1 MNFGENLKHL
11 RKMKKLSQ
19 EVLAEKVGVSRQSVS
34 KWENGEAYP
43 EMSNILA
50 LCSIFHC
57 KINDLVNDNITDLNS
72 LDDEIKMSIVK
83 FKEEEQKKMKGLSKA
98 IYVIARIFK
107 VISIIGLVGT
117 LIGLIASIV
126 VIPNMEFDLENERI
140 EIFNKKF
147 DYVIDDI
154 KFEIKYDDEKF
165 LVEHSN
171 LPVVQK
177 IMTANK
183 FYQVSF
189 AIILFVS
196 GGFFMIALFKAFT
209 YLEKLFL
216 NIHNEDTPF
225 NMFNVSYIKKIA
237 IYLILSIIIPDVIG
251 TISGLAY
258 GLDLDISIEVMDI
271 VFILIIFALSYIF
284 KYGYEI
290 QLDSKGKIYGA
301 ENE

>member
-11 RKMKKLSQ
+11 RKLKKLSQ

-117 LIGLIASIV
+117 VIGLIASIV

-147 DYVIDDI
+147 DYVMDDI

-171 LPVVQK
+171 LPTFQK
-177 IMTANK
+177 IMTADK

-189 AIILFVS
+189 AVILFVS
-196 GGFFMIALFKAFT
+196 GGLFMIALFKVFT

-225 NMFNVSYIKKIA
+225 NMLNVSYIKKVA

-258 GLDLDISIEVMDI
+258 GLDLGISIEVMDI

>member
-19 EVLAEKVGVSRQSVS
+19 EVLAERVGVSRQSVS

-72 LDDEIKMSIVK
+72 LDDEIKMSVVK
-83 FKEEEQKKMKGLSKA
+83 FKKEEQKKMKGLSKA

-126 VIPNMEFDLENERI
+126 VIPNMEFDLENEKI

-147 DYVIDDI
+147 DYVMDDI
-154 KFEIKYDDEKF
+154 KFEIKYDDENF

-171 LPVVQK
+171 LPTFQK
-177 IMTANK
+177 IMTADK
-183 FYQVSF
+183 LYQVSF
-189 AIILFVS
+189 AVILFVS
-196 GGFFMIALFKAFT
+196 GGLFMIALFKVFT
-209 YLEKLFL
+209 Y
-216 NIHNEDTPF
+216 
-225 NMFNVSYIKKIA
+225 
-237 IYLILSIIIPDVIG
+237 
-251 TISGLAY
+251 
-258 GLDLDISIEVMDI
+258 
-271 VFILIIFALSYIF
+271 
-284 KYGYEI
+284 
-290 QLDSKGKIYGA
+290 
-301 ENE
+301 

>member
-126 VIPNMEFDLENERI
+126 VIPNVEFDLENERI

-147 DYVIDDI
+147 DYVMDDI

-177 IMTANK
+177 IMTADK

-196 GGFFMIALFKAFT
+196 GGLFMMALFKTFT
-209 YLEKLFL
+209 YLEKLFF

-225 NMFNVSYIKKIA
+225 NMLNVSYIKKIA

-258 GLDLDISIEVMDI
+258 GLDLGISIEVMDI

>member
-11 RKMKKLSQ
+11 RKLKKLSQ

-117 LIGLIASIV
+117 VIGLIASIV
-126 VIPNMEFDLENERI
+126 VIPNMEFDSENEKI
-140 EIFNKKF
+140 EIFDKKF
-147 DYVIDDI
+147 DYVMDDI

-171 LPVVQK
+171 LPTFQK
-177 IMTANK
+177 IMTADK

-189 AIILFVS
+189 AVILFVS
-196 GGFFMIALFKAFT
+196 GGLFMIALFKVFT

-225 NMFNVSYIKKIA
+225 NMLNVSYIKKVA

-258 GLDLDISIEVMDI
+258 GLDLGISIEVMDI